1 MAENFSGKKS
11 AKCPGPMGGLGSQLF
26 GGNLAKYPEAKGG
39 HVSELF
45 KEQLLSALGLIW
57 AKGGPYTELFGG
69 KLC

>member
-1 MAENFSGKKS
+1 
-11 AKCPGPMGGLGSQLF
+11 MGGLGSQLF